1 MQFERAFKAE
11 RSNYLTADIPILKT
25 NSNKKSKI
33 FPYYETSNSNIKEK
47 KQQLFVL
54 EKKTQENRRSRR
66 QKQNRI
72 IHKHQFSTRFMNR
85 SISIN

>member
-47 KQQLFVL
+47 KTTTICIR
-54 EKKTQENRRSRR
+54 EENAGKPS
-66 QKQNRI
+66 
-72 IHKHQFSTRFMNR
+72 
-85 SISIN
+85 